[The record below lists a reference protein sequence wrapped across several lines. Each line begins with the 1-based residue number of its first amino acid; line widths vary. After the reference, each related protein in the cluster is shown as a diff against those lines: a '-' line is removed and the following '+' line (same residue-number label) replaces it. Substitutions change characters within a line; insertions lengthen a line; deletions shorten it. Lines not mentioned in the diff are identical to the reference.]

1 MSAGTEE
8 TRELIRRSQE
18 GDLEARSRLVEEN
31 LPLVKS
37 IAARFVQ
44 RGIDY
49 EDLVQIGSIG
59 LLKAVRDIE
68 LNSDVRVTTYAEP
81 KIMGEI
87 KQQLRRASPLRVARS
102 LRQLASQ
109 AISAKDVLSVELGRT
124 PTIKEIADRLG
135 APVEEVVAA
144 LEAVQ
149 PITSLQTAIDPGEDD
164 SLELGDFIASPTN
177 EDHVMLKQAL
187 ESLEP
192 LERKIILLRYF
203 AEKSQ
208 TEIAEELGVSQ
219 AQISRIEARIVRRLR
234 HEI

>member
-59 LLKAVRDIE
+59 LLKAVRDFD
-68 LNSDVRVTTYAEP
+68 LNYDVRFSTYAVP

-87 KQQLRRASPLRVARS
+87 KQQLRRVSPLRVARS

-177 EDHVMLKQAL
+177 EDHFMLKQAL